1 MKMRNAERACDG
13 VTELPKI
20 SLLSTKYGA
29 TTKIPCNNFTTKKW
43 TYIELKWI

>member
-1 MKMRNAERACDG
+1 MKMRNAEHVRDWA
-13 VTELPKI
+13 TELPKI

-43 TYIELKWI
+43 THIELK